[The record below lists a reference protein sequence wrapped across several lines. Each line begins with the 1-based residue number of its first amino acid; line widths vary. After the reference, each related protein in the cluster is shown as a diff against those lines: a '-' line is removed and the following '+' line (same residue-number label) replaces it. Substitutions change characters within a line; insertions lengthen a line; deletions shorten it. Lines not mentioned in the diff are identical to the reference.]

1 MNREK
6 RIDLEGYWEDVEEAL
21 ENAHLIAFDGCHKI
35 YIAMDEIEAEWF
47 RKNYSPK
54 ACETSRTY
62 EGTVWGMLQK
72 LHEWWNESCPLRFIQ
87 AVEHNEEDPSAGYT
101 RLIPQG
107 ADEEEYEEEDE
118 DMYV

>member
-6 RIDLEGYWEDVEEAL
+6 RIELEEYWEDVEEAL
-21 ENAHLIAFDGCHKI
+21 EGAHLIAFDGCHKI
-35 YIAMDEIEAEWF
+35 YVAMDETEAEWF
-47 RKNYSPK
+47 RNNYTPEV
-54 ACETSRTY
+54 CETSRTY

-72 LHEWWNESCPLRFIQ
+72 LREWWGESCPLRFIQ

>member
-35 YIAMDEIEAEWF
+35 YIAMDEMEADWF
-47 RKNYSPK
+47 RNNYNPEV
-54 ACETSRTY
+54 CETSSTY
-62 EGTVWGMLQK
+62 EGAVWAMLQK